1 MRFADRLTGG
11 IIGIFGILCFGEAY
25 RLWTGWQGAG
35 TMPIIVGSICII
47 LAVFFVAVP
56 IRKNEPSEFYSKK
69 EILRIST
76 ISVSFAIYLIVID
89 WIGYSLST
97 WILLAIVTRAT
108 STSRILN
115 TLIWTGAVAAGTG
128 IIFRKFLS
136 VSLPVG
142 FMGF

>member
-1 MRFADRLTGG
+1 
-11 IIGIFGILCFGEAY
+11 
-25 RLWTGWQGAG
+25 
-35 TMPIIVGSICII
+35 MPIIVGGICMI
-47 LAVFFVAVP
+47 LAVLFMAIPTRESDP
-56 IRKNEPSEFYSKK
+56 IDFYSKK

-115 TLIWTGAVAAGTG
+115 TLIWTGAVAVGTG

>member
-11 IIGIFGILCFGEAY
+11 IIGVLGILCFVEAY

-35 TMPIIVGSICII
+35 TMPIIVGGICII